1 MKMNF
6 IQKYFAIIVI
16 AGVILAISIPSI
28 FIPLKPYITYLLAA
42 IMLIIGLHLQAK
54 DFVKVAN
61 LKGKLLVILVLKLTV
76 TSIAAFII
84 GKFFGL
90 DLTAL
95 IGLVIVGACPGGTA
109 SGVMALLARA
119 NISLVVSLTFLTTLL
134 APIFMPLIIYFFFAK
149 SIKLDWFGMFETMAI
164 IVIVP
169 IVLGILINKFTKLND
184 STLKKI
190 SNIPILLIMLI
201 VMIVTALNK
210 DTMML
215 VPTDII
221 LSVIILSIFANI
233 FGYLIGRVL
242 GLDFDSRLALLF
254 EFSIL
259 DVGLGIVIAL
269 AFFGNQAAI
278 AATFYAI
285 WQNIIGP
292 IIVNF
297 VNICRNTKFKSS

>member
-1 MKMNF
+1 MNF
-6 IQKYFAIIVI
+6 IQKYFAVIVI
-16 AGVILAISIPSI
+16 AGVALAISMPSV

-61 LKGKLLVILVLKLTV
+61 LKGKLVIILLLKLTV

-84 GKFFGL
+84 GKLFGL
-90 DLTAL
+90 NLMAL

-119 NISLVVSLTFLTTLL
+119 NISLTVSLTFLTTLL
-134 APIFMPLIIYFFFAK
+134 APIFMPLIIYIFFSK
-149 SIKLDWFGMFETMAI
+149 SIELDWFGMFKTMAI

-169 IVLGILINKFTKLND
+169 IVLGILISKLSRLGESVLN
-184 STLKKI
+184 KI
-190 SNIPILLIMLI
+190 SNVPILLIILI
-201 VMIVTALNK
+201 VMIVTSLNK
-210 DTMML
+210 DTIML
-215 VPTDII
+215 VPVDII
-221 LSVIILSIFANI
+221 ISVIVLSLFANI
-233 FGYLIGRVL
+233 VGYLIGKAL
-242 GLDFDSRLALLF
+242 GLDIDSRLALLF

-269 AFFGNQAAI
+269 VFFGNQAAI

-292 IIVNF
+292 IIVNII
-297 VNICRNTKFKSS
+297 NIRRNTKVL